1 MRPSVVFAGICWQA
15 KAMTPQHSHPP
26 ASALRNLL
34 THEASGGLILI
45 ASAAAAMV
53 VANSGAADL
62 YEAVLARKVLGLSV
76 LHWINDALMALFF
89 VMVGLEIKREL
100 LDGHLSLWSHRVLP
114 GIAAVGGMLAPA
126 LVYLAFNMPPAA
138 TARGWGIP
146 AATDIAFSLAVLAL
160 VGSRVPVQVKVLLT
174 ALAIIDDLGAIVIIA
189 LFYGTDLSPP
199 MLGAAAL
206 VLAALIALNRCGVMR
221 LAAYIPL
228 GLLLWFFVLKS
239 GVHATVAGVL
249 FALTVPLTLS
259 PGHPDDAHSPLHSLE
274 NAIQPWVAFLV
285 MPVFG
290 FANAGVALGGLGLAY
305 LLKPVTIGCM
315 LGLFLGK
322 QIGVFGAVWLAV
334 KLGLAKRPAGTT
346 WLQLYGMALL
356 CGIGF
361 TMSLFIGLLAFG
373 ETGPFKDQTKI
384 GVLVGSL
391 LSAIGGWAALRF
403 GPARATKGR
412 P

>member
-1 MRPSVVFAGICWQA
+1 
-15 KAMTPQHSHPP
+15 MTPKHSHPP
-26 ASALRNLL
+26 PSALRNLL

-53 VANSGAADL
+53 VANSGAAGL

-114 GIAAVGGMLAPA
+114 GIAAIGGMVAPA
-126 LVYLAFNMPPAA
+126 LIYLAFNASSAA

-146 AATDIAFSLAVLAL
+146 TATDIAFSLAVLAL
-160 VGSRVPVQVKVLLT
+160 AGSRVPVQVKVLLT
-174 ALAIIDDLGAIVIIA
+174 ALAIIDDLGAILIIA
-189 LFYGTDLSPP
+189 LFYGSDLSLP
-199 MLGAAAL
+199 MLGAASL
-206 VLAALIALNRCGVMR
+206 ILAALIALNRLGVMR

-249 FALTVPLTLS
+249 FALTVPLTAS
-259 PGHPDDAHSPLHSLE
+259 PARPDDAHSPLHRLE
-274 NAIQPWVAFLV
+274 NAVQPWVAFLV

-290 FANAGVALGGLGLAY
+290 FANAGVALGGLGLAD

-315 LGLFLGK
+315 LGLFFGK
-322 QIGVFGAVWLAV
+322 QIGVFGALWLAV
-334 KLGLAKRPAGTT
+334 KLGVAKRPAGMT
-346 WLQLYGMALL
+346 WMQLYGMALL

-403 GPARATKGR
+403 GTVPAAKAR

>member
-1 MRPSVVFAGICWQA
+1 
-15 KAMTPQHSHPP
+15 MTSQPRRPP
-26 ASALRNLL
+26 ASALRSLL

-45 ASAAAAMV
+45 VSAVAALV
-53 VANSGAADL
+53 VANSPAAGI
-62 YEAVLARKVLGLSV
+62 YSETLARYVAGLSV

-100 LDGHLSLWSHRVLP
+100 LDGHLALWAHRILP
-114 GIAAVGGMLAPA
+114 GIAALGGMIAPA
-126 LVYLAFNMPPAA
+126 LIYLAFNAGSP
-138 TARGWGIP
+138 TTIRGWGIP

-160 VGSRVPVQVKVLLT
+160 AGPRVPVQVKILLT

-189 LFYGTDLSPP
+189 LFYGSELSLP

-206 VLAALIALNRCGVMR
+206 VLVALVALNRSGVKR

-249 FALTVPLTLS
+249 FAVTVPLNAS
-259 PGHPDDAHSPLHSLE
+259 PGHPDDAHSPLHGLE

-290 FANAGVALGGLGLAY
+290 FANAGVSLGGLRFTD
-305 LLKPVTIGCM
+305 LLQPVTLGCM
-315 LGLFLGK
+315 FGLFLGK
-322 QIGVFGAVWLAV
+322 QLGVAGAVWLAV
-334 KLGLAKRPAGTT
+334 KLGVARRPGGLTGM
-346 WLQLYGMALL
+346 QLWGLSLL

-373 ETGPFKDQTKI
+373 DSAALQDQTKI
-384 GVLVGSL
+384 GVLIGSAV
-391 LSAIGGWAALRF
+391 SAVAGWVVLRMA
-403 GPARATKGR
+403 PAQSGERRG
-412 P
+412 